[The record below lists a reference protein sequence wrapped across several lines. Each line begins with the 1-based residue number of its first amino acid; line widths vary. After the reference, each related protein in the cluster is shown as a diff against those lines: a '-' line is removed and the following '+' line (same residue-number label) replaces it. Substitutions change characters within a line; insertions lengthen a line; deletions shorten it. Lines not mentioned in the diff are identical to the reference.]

1 MAIALYARKS
11 VERENSV
18 SIETQLEYCRA
29 MIRPDEKREEILVF
43 SDNGFSGGNMERDG
57 FRQMMALIGRG
68 EIHKLIVYRL
78 DRISRSLSDF
88 VGILETLKK
97 YNVAFVS
104 SQESFDTGSPYGEMI
119 VKLLMVFA
127 EFERQSII
135 SRVTQAYE
143 HRSSMGLFM
152 GGKAPY
158 GFMLKDTV
166 IGGIRTKML
175 SPTEE
180 KHHVAYI
187 FERYA
192 VSGVTLRKLMKEMIR
207 EGMLPPDGCWSTAKL
222 SAILHNPVYV
232 RGDNRIYRYFS
243 EQGIAVVSEISRFD
257 GIHGVQMYGQSKGS
271 SGEKKVVVMEHEGL
285 VSSEVWLRCQQ
296 KLAQN
301 RQFGNS
307 LSNTSSWLGG
317 MVVCGECGRTMTV
330 IKGGKRRDGSQ
341 LRYFYC
347 TGKSNGICNGPDG
360 TLYTDS
366 LEDLVRTVIIEKLN
380 ELGDF
385 QVVCGDTDT
394 TRQNQL
400 KNRLAEIAAAEER
413 LVELTMNS
421 FMEDGMIRLLNEK
434 ARNLAAEKQSIAQQ
448 IGDMEACR
456 TKQIR
461 AGDMIEAWNNVSSDE
476 RKAVVRLLIHRILI
490 QKDSTA
496 EVEWNL

>member
-18 SIETQLEYCRA
+18 SIETQLEYCRS
-29 MIRPDEKREEILVF
+29 MIRPDEKKEEVLVF
-43 SDNGFSGGNMERDG
+43 TDNGFSGGNLERDG
-57 FRQMMALIGRG
+57 FRRMMELVCRG

-88 VGILETLKK
+88 VGVLETLKK
-97 YNVAFVS
+97 YNVSFIS

-158 GFMLKDTV
+158 GFTLKETV

-192 VSGVTLRKLMKEMIR
+192 VSGVTLRKLMKELIR
-207 EGMLPPDGCWSTAKL
+207 NGMLPPDGCWSAAKL
-222 SAILHNPVYV
+222 SAILHNPIYV
-232 RGDNRIYRYFS
+232 RGDNNIYRYFS
-243 EQGIAVVSEISRFD
+243 EQGITVVSEISRFD

-285 VSSEVWLRCQQ
+285 VSSEIWLICQQ
-296 KLAQN
+296 KLEQN
-301 RQFGNS
+301 KQFGNA

-330 IKGGKRRDGSQ
+330 IKGGKRRDGSVT
-341 LRYFYC
+341 RYFYC
-347 TGKSNGICNGPDG
+347 TGKSNGICEGPAV

-366 LEDLVRTVIIEKLN
+366 LEDLAEKVVIEKMT
-380 ELGDF
+380 ELGNF
-385 QVVCGDTDT
+385 QVICGDTDT
-394 TRQNQL
+394 GLQNQL
-400 KNRLAEIAAAEER
+400 KNRLSEIAAAEER

-421 FMEDGMIRLLNEK
+421 SMEDGMLHLLNEK
-434 ARNLAAEKQSIAQQ
+434 ARNLSDEKQLIVHK
-448 IGDMEACR
+448 IDEMESS
-456 TKQIR
+456 R
-461 AGDMIEAWNNVSSDE
+461 AKRICADDMIRSWESVSDDE
-476 RKAVVRLLIHRILI
+476 RKAVLRLLMQRIVIHR
-490 QKDSTA
+490 DGTA
-496 EVEWNL
+496 EIEWNL